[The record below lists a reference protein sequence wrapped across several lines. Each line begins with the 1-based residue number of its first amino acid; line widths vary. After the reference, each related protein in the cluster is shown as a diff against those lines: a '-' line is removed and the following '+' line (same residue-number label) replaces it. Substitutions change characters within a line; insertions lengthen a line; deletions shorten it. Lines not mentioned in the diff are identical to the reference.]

1 MIRLGTTYIC
11 VKNME
16 KSINF
21 YKLLL
26 QQDPIYMNEERWVT
40 FKCGQTV
47 SLYNKE
53 YDQKIIENHK
63 CFNQAYIDDFFIED
77 DEKKN
82 NIMILNFEVD
92 NLKAEY
98 ERLLS
103 LNIGEVSKLM
113 YVNVHMPY
121 WYFNIKDPDGNILEI
136 TGDFEENK

>member
-1 MIRLGTTYIC
+1 MKLETTYIC
-11 VKNME
+11 VNDME

-21 YKLLL
+21 YRSLL
-26 QQDPIYMNEERWVT
+26 QQDPIYMNEKRWVT
-40 FKCGQTV
+40 FDCGQTI

-53 YDQKIIENHK
+53 YDQKIIENH
-63 CFNQAYIDDFFIED
+63 NQAYIDDFFIED

-92 NLKAEY
+92 DLKAEY
-98 ERLLS
+98 ERLQS

-113 YVNVHMPY
+113 YVHVHMPY

-136 TGDFEENK
+136 TGNFEENK

>member
-63 CFNQAYIDDFFIED
+63 YFNQAYIDDFFIED

-136 TGDFEENK
+136 TGHFEENK

>member
-1 MIRLGTTYIC
+1 MIRLGTVYIC

-63 CFNQAYIDDFFIED
+63 YFNQAYIDDFFIED

>member
-63 CFNQAYIDDFFIED
+63 YFNQAYIDDFFIEN

>member
-21 YKLLL
+21 YKLLV

-63 CFNQAYIDDFFIED
+63 YFNQAYIDDFFIED

>member
-1 MIRLGTTYIC
+1 
-11 VKNME
+11 
-16 KSINF
+16 
-21 YKLLL
+21 
-26 QQDPIYMNEERWVT
+26 MN
-40 FKCGQTV
+40 
-47 SLYNKE
+47 
-53 YDQKIIENHK
+53 
-63 CFNQAYIDDFFIED
+63 FFIED

>member
-63 CFNQAYIDDFFIED
+63 YFNQAYIDDFFIED

-121 WYFNIKDPDGNILEI
+121 WYFNIKDPDGNTLEI

>member
-11 VKNME
+11 VKTME

-63 CFNQAYIDDFFIED
+63 YFNQAYIDDFFIED

>member
-63 CFNQAYIDDFFIED
+63 YFNQAYIDDFFIED
-77 DEKKN
+77 DKKKN

>member
-1 MIRLGTTYIC
+1 MIRLGSTYIC

-63 CFNQAYIDDFFIED
+63 YFNQAYIDDFFIED

>member
-63 CFNQAYIDDFFIED
+63 YFNQAYIYDFFIED

-82 NIMILNFEVD
+82 NIMILNF
-92 NLKAEY
+92 
-98 ERLLS
+98 
-103 LNIGEVSKLM
+103 
-113 YVNVHMPY
+113 
-121 WYFNIKDPDGNILEI
+121 
-136 TGDFEENK
+136 

>member
-21 YKLLL
+21 YKILL

-63 CFNQAYIDDFFIED
+63 YFNQAYIDDFFIED

>member
-1 MIRLGTTYIC
+1 MRLGTTYIC

-63 CFNQAYIDDFFIED
+63 YFNQAYIDDFFIED

>member
-63 CFNQAYIDDFFIED
+63 YFNQAYIDDFFIED

>member
-63 CFNQAYIDDFFIED
+63 YFNQAYIDDFFIED

-82 NIMILNFEVD
+82 